1 MNKPLLF
8 GALALLFLAAGC
20 QNTKPVL
27 NAPQP
32 TTIEPKAKAT
42 SAEYGGVS
50 LTVNGNS
57 NEVTMTIGDGAI
69 AANEGND
76 TQRNTATPTST
87 PTSNVVPTQTNDIKP
102 EVAVAGPGGSAGTG
116 NAKPGGNVLQDAFN
130 KLAGIFSGTSKTPLT
145 KPEADALKDCIDGN
159 CGD

>member
-1 MNKPLLF
+1 MPASRSND
-8 GALALLFLAAGC
+8 
-20 QNTKPVL
+20 TR
-27 NAPQP
+27 
-32 TTIEPKAKAT
+32 
-42 SAEYGGVS
+42 YG
-50 LTVNGNS
+50 
-57 NEVTMTIGDGAI
+57 TIGPVVKGNNNTVHVTVGDGTVSDAS
-69 AANEGND
+69 GGGD
-76 TQRNTATPTST
+76 TQTST
-87 PTSNVVPTQTNDIKP
+87 PTQTNDIKP